1 MIVFEDCRSFRRQGR
16 RCAAAVG
23 KFDGVHLGHRRIVGQ
38 LKDKAAELG
47 LPAVAGVIEP
57 HPEEFFAASDEDC
70 PARLSSVEEKLHLL
84 EAAGVDCV
92 WLHRFDRAVS
102 ECAARDYVRDMLVD
116 GLAIAALVAG
126 EDFRFGRDRQGD
138 FALLAAM
145 GAELGFEVITAA
157 TCERGGR
164 RVSSTRVR
172 ECLARG
178 DLVQA
183 ERLLGRPYS
192 MRGRVEKGR
201 GLGAEIGYPTCN
213 IDPGRRRIPL
223 RGVYACQVSVEGGPP
238 LPAAASIGFRPTVTE
253 NGAALLEAH
262 ILDFEEDLYGRSIE
276 VIFREKIREELRFD
290 DVEAMRRRIG
300 LDVRSVREALTR
312 REGKAAGAEGGHD

>member
-23 KFDGVHLGHRRIVGQ
+23 KFDGVHRGHRRILGQ

-57 HPEEFFAASDEDC
+57 HPEEFFAAADADC
-70 PARLSSVEEKLHLL
+70 PARLSNEEEKLHLL

-92 WLHRFDRAVS
+92 WVQRFDRAMS
-102 ECAARDYVRDMLVD
+102 ERAAQDYVRDMLVD

-126 EDFRFGRDRQGD
+126 EDFRFGRDRSGD

-145 GAELGFEVITAA
+145 GAELGFEVVTAA
-157 TCERGGR
+157 TCELDGR
-164 RVSSTRVR
+164 RVSSTRIR
-172 ECLARG
+172 ERLARG

-192 MRGRVEKGR
+192 MRGRVERGR
-201 GLGAEIGYPTCN
+201 GLGAEIGCPTCN

-223 RGVYACQVSVEGGPP
+223 RGVYACQVSIEGGPP
-238 LPAAASIGFRPTVTE
+238 LSAAASIGHRPTVTE

-262 ILDFEEDLYGRSIE
+262 ILDFEGDLYGRSIE
-276 VIFREKIREELRFD
+276 VVFREKLREEVKFD
-290 DVEAMRRRIG
+290 DVEAMRRQIE
-300 LDVRSVREALTR
+300 LDMRGAREALER
-312 REGKAAGAEGGHD
+312 RGEKTAGARDGP